1 MDFKNKVV
9 VITGGAQGFST
20 CFESLIVCRALGC
33 LAHRAVFTVDD
44 DSIELAN
51 LVEEQAGLATSSLNY
66 ILLSR
71 STNRAI

>member
-1 MDFKNKVV
+1 MTLTYILLK
-9 VITGGAQGFST
+9 
-20 CFESLIVCRALGC
+20 ES
-33 LAHRAVFTVDD
+33 VFTVDD

-71 STNRAI
+71 SANRVT